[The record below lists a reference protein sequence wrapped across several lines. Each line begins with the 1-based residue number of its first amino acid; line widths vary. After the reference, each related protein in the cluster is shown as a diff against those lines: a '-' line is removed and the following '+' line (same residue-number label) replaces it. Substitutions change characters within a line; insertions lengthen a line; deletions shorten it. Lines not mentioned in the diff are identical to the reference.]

1 MSDWQLQ
8 TAKNRLSEL
17 VDNAVNR
24 GPQTI
29 TRHGKATAVVLS
41 VDDYRKIRAGKRSLS
56 QFFANSPLR
65 GQKLNLSR
73 SRDAGRS
80 AVAL

>member
-1 MSDWQLQ
+1 MPDWQLQ

-17 VDNAVNR
+17 VENALNR

-41 VDDYRKIRAGKRSLS
+41 IDDYRKIRAGKRPLS
-56 QFFANSPLR
+56 RFFADSPLR
-65 GQKLNLSR
+65 GQKLNISR
-73 SRDAGRS
+73 SRDAGRGPI
-80 AVAL
+80 AL